1 MQVWTVDRINE
12 RLILNLGHSQIPRRK
27 WTLEGIA
34 DLSVGSWGT
43 GEVFTFHLLHAH
55 VQTRIWRTYR
65 TLGISIRRRNWESR
79 HSKLELLC
87 GQADYS
93 DAQMNEVKGCV
104 RRGCSCATFDRI
116 YLDGRLQI
124 SCFFVSGI
132 LPIKA
137 SRAEI
142 KSSESDSKCT
152 ITLKVH

>member
-34 DLSVGSWGT
+34 DLSVGCLRT

-55 VQTRIWRTYR
+55 VQTRIWRTYPWHF
-65 TLGISIRRRNWESR
+65 NPEE
-79 HSKLELLC
+79 ELREPSLKTWTFVL
-87 GQADYS
+87 ADYS
-93 DAQMNEVKGCV
+93 DAHMNEVKGCV